1 MTATKAQHFPHLP
14 DRGAKICGIKTPAD
28 YHHCRE
34 AGAAFIGMVF
44 FEKSPRHLT
53 FDMAQALADVAVPQ
67 GPVRVSLT
75 VNADDDM
82 IKAIAAASHADM
94 FQLHGTE
101 SPQRVAEVKA
111 LTNRPVMKAFRVK
124 TPDDIS
130 AAKAYYDV
138 ADWLLFDA
146 DSGNPDMP
154 GGTGHHFDW
163 SLVSELNPP
172 KPWMLAGGLTAEN
185 LAQAQAQTPAR
196 YFDVSSAVEAH
207 KGIKDHK
214 LITNFI
220 NAIK

>member
-1 MTATKAQHFPHLP
+1 MAATKAHHFPHLP

-28 YHHCRE
+28 YHHCRD

-53 FDMAQALADVAVPQ
+53 FDMAQALAEVAVPQ

-75 VNADDDM
+75 VNASDDM

-94 FQLHGTE
+94 FQLHGAE

-124 TPDDIS
+124 SQADITAS
-130 AAKAYYDV
+130 QLYYDI

-146 DSGNPDMP
+146 DSGNPDLP
-154 GGTGHHFDW
+154 GGTGHQFDW
-163 SLVSELNPP
+163 SLVSDLQIS
-172 KPWMLAGGLTAEN
+172 KPWMLAGGLNPDNVAD
-185 LAQAQAQTPAR
+185 AKAQTSAR
-196 YFDVSSAVEAH
+196 YFDVSSAVESQ
-207 KGIKDHK
+207 KGVKDHN
-214 LITNFI
+214 LIQQFVD
-220 NAIK
+220 AVK